1 MKVYV
6 VMDVEE
12 IYGTFSTLKKA
23 KDYVSDLVN
32 LERYKFGD
40 NTIPYY
46 SIYCTLLDDNK
57 IEKGLFST
65 AKFEWEVYDDE
76 QITADDLKRRN
87 E

>member
-1 MKVYV
+1 MKIYV
-6 VMDVEE
+6 VMDNDD
-12 IYGTFSTLKKA
+12 IYGTFSTLEKA

-40 NTIPYY
+40 NVIPYY
-46 SIYCTLLDDNK
+46 SISSTLLDDNK
-57 IEKGLFST
+57 IVNGLFPS

-76 QITADDLKRRN
+76 IMAGKN